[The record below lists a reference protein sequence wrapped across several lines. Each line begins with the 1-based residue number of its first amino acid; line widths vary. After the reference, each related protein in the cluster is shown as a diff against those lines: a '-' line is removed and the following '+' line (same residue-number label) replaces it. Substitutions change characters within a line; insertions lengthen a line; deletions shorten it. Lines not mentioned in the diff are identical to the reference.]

1 MTSVFQENNPS
12 NVKELHKK
20 GSVSLISV
28 PLWFGF
34 ALSGQRLHCLDNCTQ
49 QLSSKLSSHWLWPVA
64 RGPKTH
70 LQKLYVQGINFS
82 ITLLIHRVRGLLLL
96 FGSNQHVVVIIHS
109 KALLINRCN
118 GERER
123 CQIKT
128 GSSITAGLRLLGY
141 RAASSPQAEWALP
154 LQHKKAFA
162 KIVSLNQVQRSFFT
176 FPSCLFFPYMNSL
189 KWMHCLKIQWFACH
203 MEEINFWDDISL
215 FHITLKH
222 FSCTHLYSCFKWLN
236 RRAESW
242 LSEPSTSQITGK
254 NRLNIF

>member
-1 MTSVFQENNPS
+1 M
-12 NVKELHKK
+12 
-20 GSVSLISV
+20 ISV

-34 ALSGQRLHCLDNCTQ
+34 APSGQRLHCLDNCTQ

-123 CQIKT
+123 CQIKQGAASQLGWGCWVT
-128 GSSITAGLRLLGY
+128 GLPLPLRLSG
-141 RAASSPQAEWALP
+141 
-154 LQHKKAFA
+154 
-162 KIVSLNQVQRSFFT
+162 
-176 FPSCLFFPYMNSL
+176 
-189 KWMHCLKIQWFACH
+189 
-203 MEEINFWDDISL
+203 L
-215 FHITLKH
+215 FH
-222 FSCTHLYSCFKWLN
+222 YSTKRLLQKLFLLIRFKDPFLPFPLAYFFLIWI
-236 RRAESW
+236 
-242 LSEPSTSQITGK
+242 PSNECIA
-254 NRLNIF
+254 